1 MEANWGHIISTSTN
15 CDAGFTRLF
24 ILKVIAGKVGY
35 CRHSHLQRF
44 GVFSVQVLQRKQVMS
59 EKRFIMN
66 SSRSSRQGALINV
79 GKDSEEY
86 IALTSSM
93 TMSEPDMAEIGL
105 SEGQMAI
112 VRTEFG
118 EAQFKCQAGK
128 VPDGM
133 IFVPYCPP
141 TCKLMGGDTDGTGM
155 PTSKGWEVEI
165 VQV

>member
-1 MEANWGHIISTSTN
+1 
-15 CDAGFTRLF
+15 
-24 ILKVIAGKVGY
+24 
-35 CRHSHLQRF
+35 
-44 GVFSVQVLQRKQVMS
+44 MS
-59 EKRFIMN
+59 EKRFILN

-133 IFVPYCPP
+133 IFVPYGPP

-165 VQV
+165 VPV